1 VTDNNLGGTNEDKKQ
16 QDYYIK
22 NKKREKSYREKNRIV
37 ITSIIASSCLAII
50 KFVIGFSTNS
60 LGILSEA
67 LHSGLDVFAAFMTLY
82 AIRAVI
88 KPPDLKFTYGYAK
101 IESISSLTEILLL
114 ILVAGWIFYEGIERI
129 FFMNV
134 EPEITIFSFL
144 IMLISIAVDYGRSR
158 ALFRVAR
165 KYGSQAIEADALHFK
180 ADMIS
185 SAIIIVGLASVLF
198 LHIPNA
204 DAYAAIIIAGMILYT
219 SLGLGKR
226 TLDVLLDKAPK
237 GFNQVVME
245 SISGLEGV
253 NMAHDLR
260 IRSVGSTMF
269 IDLHI
274 EVPRISTHDKAH
286 KIATNVEQKIRQA
299 IPNADVL
306 VHVDATESESETISD
321 RIRLIAAETEGI
333 KNIHSIYLSKLSRD
347 SGEVKKNSG
356 TSDYN
361 DDASYKSHVE
371 TPNKTTKSSLHLYLD
386 VQVDN
391 RLDLKTAHDIVES
404 FEKMVKKEIQE
415 IENITSHIEIDTSE
429 DIKTMGVEKRVAEF
443 YIEKIKK
450 LCLEVQGVVD
460 CKDVGIVDMNGNQHV
475 TLTILIKFSK
485 TSKISLQEAHEIA
498 TSVQERIIKETNA
511 TRVVVHTEPL

>member
-1 VTDNNLGGTNEDKKQ
+1 MTDNNLGGTNEDKKQ

-22 NKKREKSYREKNRIV
+22 NKKREQSYREKNRIV

-114 ILVAGWIFYEGIERI
+114 LLVAGWIFYEGIERA
-129 FFMNV
+129 FFTNI

-237 GFNQVVME
+237 GFNHVVME

-361 DDASYKSHVE
+361 DDASNKSHVE

-429 DIKTMGVEKRVAEF
+429 DIKTMGVEKRVAES